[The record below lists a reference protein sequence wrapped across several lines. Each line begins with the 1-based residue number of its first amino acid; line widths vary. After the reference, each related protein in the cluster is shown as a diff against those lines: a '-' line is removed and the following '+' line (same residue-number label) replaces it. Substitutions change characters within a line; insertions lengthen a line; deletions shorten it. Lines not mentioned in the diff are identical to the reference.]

1 MTVEISPV
9 GLSRYFS
16 YLVQNSK
23 SLPQAHIPDQDR
35 VDQLYDQML
44 TEMLSDEFVGIIYM
58 LTAWG
63 KKP

>member
-1 MTVEISPV
+1 LFKTQ
-9 GLSRYFS
+9 RAF
-16 YLVQNSK
+16 
-23 SLPQAHIPDQDR
+23 PQAHIPDQNR

-44 TEMLSDEFVGIIYM
+44 TEMLSDEFVGLIYM